1 MNVRHSGQVC
11 RVKCLICNRPCI
23 CLSLFPSSNSRYS
36 RLLPPQYQADS
47 EKVANLLQIPQFFDL
62 DVYSAGRMEK
72 HLDALLKQI
81 RLVVEKHIEIDV
93 LEACSKTYSILCS
106 EEYTIMNRVDIARS
120 QLIDEMTDRFA
131 HSVEEL
137 LQEVRGGRKR
147 TVLLLWQ
154 IYERSLC
161 ALTCLLFCRPRRPMT
176 TISTTFYLLSRDS
189 QPSTSK
195 TTTVQSCN

>member
-1 MNVRHSGQVC
+1 MA
-11 RVKCLICNRPCI
+11 LPML
-23 CLSLFPSSNSRYS
+23 LSKVGPDGNLDRAGTETVTP
-36 RLLPPQYQADS
+36 LLTPLTPPQYQADS
-47 EKVANLLQIPQFFDL
+47 EKVANLLQIPQYFDL

-81 RLVVEKHIEIDV
+81 RLVVEKHIETDV

-137 LQEVRGGRKR
+137 LQEVGVWVRVYSR
-147 TVLLLWQ
+147 LW
-154 IYERSLC
+154 SGH
-161 ALTCLLFCRPRRPMT
+161 
-176 TISTTFYLLSRDS
+176 
-189 QPSTSK
+189 
-195 TTTVQSCN
+195 

>member
-1 MNVRHSGQVC
+1 MCATLDKLAKYFKCNRRFCYVYLCFLQAISNL
-11 RVKCLICNRPCI
+11 CLI
-23 CLSLFPSSNSRYS
+23 LASPS
-36 RLLPPQYQADS
+36 PGPQYQADS

-81 RLVVEKHIEIDV
+81 RLVVEKHIEMDV

-120 QLIDEMTDRFA
+120 QLIDEMTDRFT

-137 LQEVRGGRKR
+137 LQEV
-147 TVLLLWQ
+147 
-154 IYERSLC
+154 
-161 ALTCLLFCRPRRPMT
+161 
-176 TISTTFYLLSRDS
+176 
-189 QPSTSK
+189 
-195 TTTVQSCN
+195 

>member
-1 MNVRHSGQVC
+1 MTAVFVLSSGFKFAGKYHSTDWETNYILPLHVC
-11 RVKCLICNRPCI
+11 LCLVYAIP
-23 CLSLFPSSNSRYS
+23 NSPTPRT
-36 RLLPPQYQADS
+36 QYQADS

-81 RLVVEKHIEIDV
+81 RLVVEKHIEVDV

-137 LQEVRGGRKR
+137 LQEVR
-147 TVLLLWQ
+147 
-154 IYERSLC
+154 
-161 ALTCLLFCRPRRPMT
+161 AL
-176 TISTTFYLLSRDS
+176 
-189 QPSTSK
+189 QK
-195 TTTVQSCN
+195 